1 MTKRAGDSPELYEV
15 PATRAPYT
23 LLDVE
28 RAISELRRGY
38 PVVVRGG
45 GGHAVLALAAET
57 MTRDSIQRVTDITGA
72 AAFFGD
78 HRPPR
83 RRIGPCRNCR

>member
-57 MTRDSIQRVTDITGA
+57 MARDSIQRITNITGEPLSLA
-72 AAFFGD
+72 ITARRA
-78 HRPPR
+78 